1 MLKFF
6 NFYIKVNIIILYSMS
21 DSNITHNDK
30 LEQCRKYNEELWK
43 CIEKNNNTI
52 KYCGK
57 SFYYLYKCFNSVKD

>member
-1 MLKFF
+1 
-6 NFYIKVNIIILYSMS
+6 MS